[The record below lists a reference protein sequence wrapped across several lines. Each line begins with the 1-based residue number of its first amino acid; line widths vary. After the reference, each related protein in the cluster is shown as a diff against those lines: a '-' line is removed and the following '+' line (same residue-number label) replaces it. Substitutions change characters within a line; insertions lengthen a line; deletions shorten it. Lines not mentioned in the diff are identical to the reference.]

1 MLKIAKLTDYGTL
14 VMTTLARAPSSMLN
28 AQELAARSHVAA
40 PTVAKLLKLLVKG
53 GLVESTR
60 GVHGGY
66 RLARSADEITVA
78 DVVSALEG
86 PIAITAC
93 ALHGGGC
100 TIEGSC
106 TRDPPDLGQEER
118 ARVAARVPAGS
129 LPPLAHD
136 DRADLAH
143 VKLPADRL
151 PGHHLLLGAQAEEE
165 AASLDEV
172 DPELLRTYEK
182 LGVPLHEQARARRR
196 GGRRDLRLG
205 VGRDHLQGEAR
216 RRRRRHLLLVLGG
229 GARASRLVASTWA
242 RSCRTSDNFYAAL
255 NSAVFTDGSFV
266 FIPKGVRCPMEL
278 STYFRINTQEPG
290 SSSAR

>member
-14 VMTTLARAPSSMLN
+14 VMTTLARAPTRVLN

-106 TRDPPDLGQEER
+106 TSRSNWRLIDDAIRQALSAVTLAEMAAPRVAPV
-118 ARVAARVPAGS
+118 ARVKPAVSLRSMSQAA
-129 LPPLAHD
+129 D
-136 DRADLAH
+136 
-143 VKLPADRL
+143 
-151 PGHHLLLGAQAEEE
+151 
-165 AASLDEV
+165 
-172 DPELLRTYEK
+172 
-182 LGVPLHEQARARRR
+182 
-196 GGRRDLRLG
+196 
-205 VGRDHLQGEAR
+205 
-216 RRRRRHLLLVLGG
+216 
-229 GARASRLVASTWA
+229 
-242 RSCRTSDNFYAAL
+242 
-255 NSAVFTDGSFV
+255 
-266 FIPKGVRCPMEL
+266 
-278 STYFRINTQEPG
+278 
-290 SSSAR
+290 